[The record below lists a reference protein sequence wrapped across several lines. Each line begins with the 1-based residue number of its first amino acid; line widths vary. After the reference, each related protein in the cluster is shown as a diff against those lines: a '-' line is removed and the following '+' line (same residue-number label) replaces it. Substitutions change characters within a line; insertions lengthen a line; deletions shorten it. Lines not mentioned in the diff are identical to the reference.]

1 MIYECLQILKE
12 QLSAHY
18 TELGMTDSLVLE
30 NIALLGIGGDE
41 GGKVEDKVV
50 LTLIR
55 IEEEVTLKNLPNYKI
70 KNDKTEYRNSPVHLN
85 LYIMIAA
92 NCKSYDNSLSY
103 ISRSIEFFQG
113 KTVFTAANT
122 VYNRTDATRQVL
134 DEFKFVVGL
143 YTPGFEELNHIW
155 GTLGGRQL
163 PSALYKVQLI
173 RIEQD
178 KKQAEAGVIT
188 QISGEFKQVRR

>member
-12 QLSAHY
+12 QLSARY
-18 TELGMTDSLVLE
+18 TELGMNNQLVLE
-30 NIALLGIGGDE
+30 NIALFGTGGEE
-41 GGKVEDKVV
+41 GSKVEGKVV
-50 LTLIR
+50 LSLIR
-55 IEEEVTLKNLPNYKI
+55 IEEEPTLKNLPNYKI
-70 KNDKTEYRNSPVHLN
+70 KNDKTEYRNTPVHLN
-85 LYIMIAA
+85 LYILITA
-92 NCKSYDNSLSY
+92 NCDSYEKSLSY
-103 ISRSIEFFQG
+103 LSRSIEFFQG

-122 VYNRTDATRQVL
+122 VYNRTNVAMQL
-134 DEFKFVVGL
+134 LNEFKFVVSL

-178 KKQAEAGVIT
+178 KKQAETGVIT
-188 QISGEFKQVRR
+188 QVRGEFKYEQ

>member
-12 QLSAHY
+12 QLASRY
-18 TELGMTDSLVLE
+18 TELGMNNLPVLE
-30 NIALLGIGGDE
+30 NIALFGTGGEE
-41 GGKVEDKVV
+41 GSKVDGKVV
-50 LTLIR
+50 LSLIR
-55 IEEEVTLKNLPNYKI
+55 IEEETTLKNLPNYKI
-70 KNDKTEYRNSPVHLN
+70 KNNKTEYRNSPVHLN
-85 LYIMIAA
+85 LYLLITA
-92 NCKSYDNSLSY
+92 NCETYEKSLSY

-122 VYNRTDATRQVL
+122 VYNRTNVAMQVL
-134 DEFKFVVGL
+134 NEFKFVVSL

-178 KKQAEAGVIT
+178 KKQAETGVIT
-188 QISGEFKQVRR
+188 QVRGEFKYNQ

>member
-12 QLSAHY
+12 QLSARY
-18 TELGMTDSLVLE
+18 TELGMNNQLVLE
-30 NIALLGIGGDE
+30 NIALFGTGGEE
-41 GGKVEDKVV
+41 GSKVEGKVV
-50 LTLIR
+50 LSLIR
-55 IEEEVTLKNLPNYKI
+55 IEEEPTLKNIPNYKL
-70 KNDKTEYRNSPVHLN
+70 KNDKVEYRNTPVHLN
-85 LYIMIAA
+85 LYILITA
-92 NCKSYDNSLSY
+92 NCDSYEKSLSY
-103 ISRSIEFFQG
+103 LSRSIEFFQG

-122 VYNRTDATRQVL
+122 VYNRTNVAMQVL
-134 DEFKFVVGL
+134 NEFKFVVSL

-178 KKQAEAGVIT
+178 KKQAETGVIT
-188 QISGEFKQVRR
+188 QVRGEFKYEQ